1 MGVSV
6 AAGETTLTV
15 TPSAI
20 LSAAQLLAKDK
31 MAALV
36 AAY

>member
-1 MGVSV
+1 MDVSV

-15 TPSAI
+15 TPSEI
-20 LSAAQLLAKDK
+20 LSAAQLLAKDNR
-31 MAALV
+31 AALV